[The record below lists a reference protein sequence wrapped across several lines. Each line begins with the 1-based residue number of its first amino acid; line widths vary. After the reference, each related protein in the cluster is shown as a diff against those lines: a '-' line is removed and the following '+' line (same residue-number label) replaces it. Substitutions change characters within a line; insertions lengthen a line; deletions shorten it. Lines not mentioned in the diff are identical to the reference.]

1 MIGMV
6 KNASIKYVEA
16 IDTGEMNLAAL
27 RNNFSHLGEVVNEH
41 ADEMRALASKQT
53 HTISYAIDQHGM
65 TTILEGGKHLRI
77 KIVNAFVQMG
87 DNVADEDIVELVGI
101 SNYIRF
107 SPTEKAGK
115 VRIFNVHESNL
126 MFSDAIVVN
135 ASSNRRI
142 VVNVTFESTEVG
154 N

>member
-1 MIGMV
+1 MV
-6 KNASIKYVEA
+6 KDASIKYVEA
-16 IDTGEMNLAAL
+16 IETGEMDLTAL

-77 KIVNAFVQMG
+77 EIVNAFVQMG
-87 DNVADEDIVELVGI
+87 DNISNEDIVELVGI
-101 SNYIRF
+101 SDSIRF

-115 VRIFNVHESNL
+115 VRIFDVHKSNL

-135 ASSNRRI
+135 MSSNRRI
-142 VVNVTFESTEVG
+142 VVSITFKSTEVG